1 VGKSYKKAQPPTEM
15 SIKTGCSSNPCDLR
29 THEISVPC
37 QKGCPVHTD
46 IPGYIEAI
54 YNKDFDTAYRI
65 NLENNV
71 LPGTLGRICVRPCQS
86 ECRHNWSDIH
96 GPVEICRL
104 KRVAADNR
112 SQIVQPL
119 PQYFT
124 KSNFRVAVLGAGP
137 SGIAAAR
144 ELSRFGHSVTMYE
157 KENHP
162 GGMLVDGIPR
172 FRLPIDIVNDEINF
186 ALSNNIRLLLNTH
199 VDKSVF
205 ASIINNFD
213 AVVVATGT
221 VLPNH
226 VEISQL
232 PESKVLYGLDFMKVY
247 NDGKMQNL
255 DGDVVIIGGGF
266 TAVDTAR
273 ACARTARKMMSGNGK
288 ITIIYRRPMKFLAAD
303 KEELES
309 LEKENVSI
317 LTLLSPFKAS
327 VQNGHLEG
335 IHFQKNIC
343 SNSGTSAKPVIVP
356 VENSD
361 VFIPCSHVIIAAGQK
376 QDFSIFPDDVVPTGT
391 FTTSHKKVFLA
402 GDIKSGSLDVIHAIA
417 DGKDVAR
424 HIDTLLSGSVRLPE
438 KLFVEQGHSNGESG
452 RSRHHDVQI
461 PASVP
466 SIPIGKRI
474 DSNTEVEQ
482 CFSSDEI
489 ANQASRCYFCHYTFE
504 IDQDKCIHCNWC
516 IDVTPRKCISKVA
529 SFKYDKDGA
538 IIDAIPAEHD
548 KDATFVWINNKN
560 CIRCGKCFRVC
571 PVSAISMRKTHRKK
585 VCKQ

>member
-1 VGKSYKKAQPPTEM
+1 MIKTYKKAQPPVEI
-15 SIKTGCSSNPCDLR
+15 SVKTGESSNANDLL

-71 LPGTLGRICVRPCQS
+71 LPGVLGRICVRPCQS

-112 SQIVQPL
+112 SVILQPL
-119 PQYFT
+119 SQYFT
-124 KSNFRVAVLGAGP
+124 KSNFTIAVLGAGP
-137 SGIAAAR
+137 AGIAAAR
-144 ELSRFGHSVTMYE
+144 ELSRFGHTVTIYE

-162 GGMLVDGIPR
+162 GGMLIDGIPR
-172 FRLPIDIVNDEINF
+172 FRLPIDIVNDEVKY
-186 ALSNNIRLLLNTH
+186 ALSNNIALRLNSYI
-199 VDKSVF
+199 DKSLF
-205 ASIINNFD
+205 ASFINNYD

-226 VEISQL
+226 VDIKHL
-232 PESKVLYGLDFMKVY
+232 PESKVLYGLDFMKTY
-247 NDGKMQNL
+247 NSGKVQNL
-255 DGDVVIIGGGF
+255 EGDVVIIGGGF

-273 ACARTARKMMSGNGK
+273 ACARTARKMIKGNGK
-288 ITIIYRRPMKFLAAD
+288 ITIVYRRPVRFMAAD

-309 LEKENVSI
+309 LEKENISI
-317 LTLLSPFKAS
+317 LTLLSPIKAS
-327 VQNGHLEG
+327 FKNGHIEG

-343 SNSGTSAKPVIVP
+343 SSSGSGIKPVIVP
-356 VENSD
+356 VESSD
-361 VFIPCSHVIIAAGQK
+361 VFIPCNHVIIAAGQK
-376 QDFSIFPDDVVPTGT
+376 QDFSIFPEDVVPTGT
-391 FTTSHKKVFLA
+391 FTTSHNKVFLA
-402 GDIKSGSLDVIHAIA
+402 GDIKNGSLDVIHAIA
-417 DGKDVAR
+417 DGKEVAR
-424 HIDTLLSGSVRLPE
+424 HIDTMLSGKNRLPD

-466 SIPIGKRI
+466 SIPLGKRI
-474 DSNTEVEQ
+474 DNNSEVEQ
-482 CFSSDEI
+482 CFTGDEI

-529 SFKYDKDGA
+529 SFRYDKDDA
-538 IIDAIPAEHD
+538 ILDTIPAEHD
-548 KDATFVWINNKN
+548 KDATFIWINNKN

-571 PVSAISMRKTHRKK
+571 PVSAITMRKTCRKNIY
-585 VCKQ
+585 QQ